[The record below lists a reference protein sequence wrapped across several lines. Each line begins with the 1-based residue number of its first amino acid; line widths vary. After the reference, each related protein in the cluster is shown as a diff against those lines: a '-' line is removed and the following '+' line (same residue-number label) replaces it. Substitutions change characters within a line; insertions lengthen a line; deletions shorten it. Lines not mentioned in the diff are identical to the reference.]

1 MGKLVGIRL
10 KDSDK
15 VYYYD
20 SQDLELNILDRI
32 VVEIENLQQIA
43 WVTIAS
49 DQIVYSDVKGPLPPI
64 LRLATQKDLGSIDHD
79 ILSPSPQDQ

>member
-10 KDSDK
+10 KGSDK

-20 SQDLELNILDRI
+20 PQDLELNILDRI
-32 VVEIENLQQIA
+32 VVETENLKRIG

-49 DQIVYSDVKGPLPPI
+49 DQIVYSDIKEPLPPI
-64 LRLATQKDLGSIDHD
+64 LRLATREDLDSLD
-79 ILSPSPQDQ
+79 